1 MNDTTIQKLRR
12 YAQRDAIDAIR
23 KGPGGLEMAIAQP
36 LHARNIKPRARRA
49 DIMLATMTEA
59 ELNDIRTIL
68 AVGRYAQLEN
78 GIGKYAPKN
87 KEDLIAWR
95 GYLGIKRLSQDE
107 SLKLLRKTSTTRIL
121 ESLNS
126 YINVQPSK

>member
-1 MNDTTIQKLRR
+1 MKDTTIQKLRR

-23 KGPGGLEMAIAQP
+23 KGPGGFEMAIAQP

-126 YINVQPSK
+126 YINVQPNK